1 MASKKK
7 LKFIKRRDGRYAVL
21 SEGKY
26 VNGEDKVKALKDK
39 GLIKLSAKK
48 AAEEK
53 AEDQAGE

>member
-48 AAEEK
+48 AAEEE